1 MATGAVVN
9 QGKTPFVEKYFSSN
23 PDGNLESVNEEW
35 TAAGNAGSLS
45 ESLVGK
51 VRASL
56 GLTGKKKADAPKPVE
71 APAKAK
77 SETPAEPKKETKA
90 KAPAKPKKVAKTVGQ
105 APPASNGSHAPAV
118 VIAATH
124 HDHDDDVLEELEEG
138 IDELIQKFRGM
149 GGKPE
154 VIKALK
160 RARRLLVRSHE
171 G

>member
-9 QGKTPFVEKYFSSN
+9 QGKTPFVEKYFSSH
-23 PDGNLESVNEEW
+23 PDGNLESVNEAW
-35 TAAGNAGSLS
+35 TAAGNAGALS

-56 GLTGKKKADAPKPVE
+56 GLTGKKKVDAPKPDE
-71 APAKAK
+71 A
-77 SETPAEPKKETKA
+77 PAEPKKAAKA
-90 KAPAKPKKVAKTVGQ
+90 KPPAKAKKVVKPVEQ
-105 APPASNGSHAPAV
+105 APPVSNGTPARAMA
-118 VIAATH
+118 IAATH
-124 HDHDDDVLEELEEG
+124 HDHDEDILDELEEG
-138 IDELIQKFRGM
+138 IDELIQKFRGL

-160 RARRLLVRSHE
+160 RARRLLIRSHE